1 MKTKVVTGA
10 AILSTAKEK
19 DFLQAGKCIVK
30 SSKIY
35 LLPKEGVCYLKYK
48 NEKDAKEMKRYKVHA
63 EEIFKELAG
72 TRIDVQIGF
81 VEKKI

>member
-10 AILSTAKEK
+10 AILSKAREK
-19 DFLQAGKCIVK
+19 NFLQAGKCIVK

-48 NEKDAKEMKRYKVHA
+48 NEKDAREMKRYKIHA
-63 EEIFKELAG
+63 EEIFKELSG
-72 TRIDVQIGF
+72 TRISVEIGF
-81 VEKKI
+81 IEKKI